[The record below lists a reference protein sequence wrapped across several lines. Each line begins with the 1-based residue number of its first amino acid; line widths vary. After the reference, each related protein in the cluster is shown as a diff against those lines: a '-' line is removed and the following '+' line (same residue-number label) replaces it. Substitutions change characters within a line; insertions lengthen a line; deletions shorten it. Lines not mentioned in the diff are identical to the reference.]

1 MIIWLGSTEPM
12 KCYGKKG
19 ITGLSMKEI
28 SYEYTCQT
36 GKAIWSNGVHIYGLI
51 TDGEITRGLMS
62 KLTECCNNKNS
73 TCKAHFPVSMWT
85 LWAAHKALQ
94 LCSKNCEPGCL
105 WFYYSLQ
112 FTKCNAR
119 GSWQDK
125 WAQQPAATSCAPICL
140 LPAARA
146 LSSSFLWPHVMVET
160 THLTGCPPPHAAW
173 LLASTKVHSD
183 VFRTSDQICLTSLD
197 FYSACSQR
205 ALQITTKQK

>member
-1 MIIWLGSTEPM
+1 
-12 KCYGKKG
+12 
-19 ITGLSMKEI
+19 
-28 SYEYTCQT
+28 
-36 GKAIWSNGVHIYGLI
+36 
-51 TDGEITRGLMS
+51 MS
-62 KLTECCNNKNS
+62 KLTECCNNKNR

-85 LWAAHKALQ
+85 VRAAHKALQ

-125 WAQQPAATSCAPICL
+125 WAQQPAATSRAPICL

-160 THLTGCPPPHAAW
+160 THLTGCPPPHAAR
-173 LLASTKVHSD
+173 LLASTKVHSLMFSERLIRF
-183 VFRTSDQICLTSLD
+183 VWPVWLFIQPAPGVHC
-197 FYSACSQR
+197 
-205 ALQITTKQK
+205 K